1 MLLIYIGHTQ
11 RVGKV
16 RLTPKLISK
25 KVKLTV
31 DKPYFILYTNNIIK
45 REREN
50 YDYSC
55 KCL

>member
-25 KVKLTV
+25 KVKLMV
-31 DKPYFILYTNNIIK
+31 DKPYFVWYTNNIIK
-45 REREN
+45 RER
-50 YDYSC
+50 
-55 KCL
+55 KL